1 MNTDLVNTI
10 ALAYLGDGVYELL
23 VRNYLI
29 SKGINNVNL
38 LQKESLKFVTAKSQ
52 SDILNKIISKLTLEE
67 QEIIKR
73 GRNAKINS
81 KPKSCDILTYK
92 HATAFETLFG
102 YLYLKN
108 KKDRIEEI
116 FNFIKEEVKC

>member
-23 VRNYLI
+23 VRNHLI
-29 SKGINNVNL
+29 SKGLNNVNL

>member
-29 SKGINNVNL
+29 SKGLNNVNL